1 MRFIKKAWAA
11 IVRLWRLNLGC
22 YYDPYFKSSD
32 GVLYAKMP
40 NGQIVRLESKKK
52 AKRLR
57 RTKELRNF
65 FKKK

>member
-11 IVRLWRLNLGC
+11 IVRWWRLNIGN
-22 YYDPYFKSSD
+22 YYNPYFKTAD
-32 GVLYAKMP
+32 GVQYAKMP
-40 NGQIVRLESKKK
+40 NGQIVRLESKAK

-57 RTKELRNF
+57 RTKELRSF